1 MSKGDRPLDPQTTSV
16 SEGHDPER
24 HSGALKTPLY
34 ESSTFVFGSA
44 EEGKRYYEV
53 VYGGAELEPGEDI
66 GFSYTRLDAPNLRVV
81 EARLARWEEAEGA
94 LVFNSGMAAISTIFL
109 AFLRPGDLV
118 LYSTPTYGGTVT
130 LLKKLMTDLGV
141 TVQAFGAAARAED
154 LETMIGDQR
163 LAMVYVESPAN
174 PTNAIFDL
182 AMAADAARNHHAIS
196 VADNTFLSPVWQ
208 KPSRHGIDLVVHSAT
223 KYLGGHSDLTA
234 GAVCGRT
241 DMIDRLRR
249 LRYEIGSTAQPWT
262 AWLLTR
268 SLETL
273 QVRVERQTAT
283 ATTVAAFLAEHPKVT
298 SVSHLSLLGP
308 DDPGYE
314 IYKRQCLG
322 PGGMV
327 SFEVVGGEEGCFR
340 FLDAMEVVRLAV
352 SLGGTESLASHPWS
366 ISHALVP
373 EEEKLAI
380 GVTPGLVRLSIG
392 LESSEDL
399 ISDLGRA
406 LDRV

>member
-16 SEGHDPER
+16 SEGHDPKR
-24 HSGALKTPLY
+24 HRGALKTPLY
-34 ESSTFVFGSA
+34 ESSTYVFGSA
-44 EEGKRYYEV
+44 EEGKRYYQV

-66 GFSYTRLDAPNLRVV
+66 GFSYTRLDAPNLRVA
-81 EARLARWEEAEGA
+81 EARLARWEETFDA

-109 AFLRPGDLV
+109 AFLRPGDLI

-130 LLKKLMTDLGV
+130 LLKKLMAELGV
-141 TVQAFGAAARAED
+141 SARAYGAEATASD
-154 LETMIGDQR
+154 LEEMIGDQK
-163 LAMVYVESPAN
+163 LAMVYVETPAN

-182 AMAADAARNHHAIS
+182 NMVAEVAGRHGALS

-208 KPSRHGIDLVVHSAT
+208 KPSRHEIDLVVHSAT

-234 GAVCGRT
+234 GVVCGGSELV
-241 DMIDRLRR
+241 DRLRR
-249 LRYEIGSTAQPWT
+249 LRFEIGSTAQPWT

-283 ATTVAAFLAEHPKVT
+283 ASSVAAFLAEHPKVD
-298 SVSHLSLLGP
+298 SVAHLSLLGP
-308 DDPGYE
+308 EDPGYE
-314 IYKRQCLG
+314 IYKKQCLG
-322 PGGMV
+322 PGAMI
-327 SFEVVGGEEGCFR
+327 SFEVVGGEAGCFR
-340 FLDAMEVVRLAV
+340 FLNAIDVVRLAV
-352 SLGGTESLASHPWS
+352 SLGGSESLASHPWS

-373 EEEKLAI
+373 EEEKMAI

-392 LESSEDL
+392 LEAVDDL
-399 ISDLGRA
+399 VVDLGRA
-406 LDRV
+406 LDQV